1 MSPSI
6 ALFVA
11 QYGYL
16 AIFAVIVLQEIGV
29 PIPVP
34 NEILLMFSGFLAFS
48 GKFELFPAILTAFA
62 ASMAGAWILY
72 GLFYGLGT
80 LIHPKLHS
88 VLQDV
93 IKEASDRL
101 ERHHKWLFIGRI
113 VPFGRG
119 YICIAA
125 GIARISPLRFLAV
138 TVAADAL
145 WNAGFVILGFAT
157 GNYWEAVSEKVGGV
171 VHLILGIIALVV
183 AYQLAKYAIA
193 KLVPAR
199 TRG

>member
-1 MSPSI
+1 MSPTI
-6 ALFVA
+6 ALFIA

-34 NEILLMFSGFLAFS
+34 NEVLLMFSGFLAFS
-48 GKFELFPAILTAFA
+48 GKFELFPAILTTFA
-62 ASMAGAWILY
+62 ASMAGAWIL
-72 GLFYGLGT
+72 YGLGT

-113 VPFGRG
+113 LPFGRG

-125 GIARISPLRFLAV
+125 GIAKVSPLRFLSV
-138 TVAADAL
+138 TLVADAL

-157 GNYWEAVSEKVGGV
+157 GNYWETVSEKVGGV
-171 VHLILGIIALVV
+171 VHLILGIVALVV

-193 KLVPAR
+193 KSAPAR